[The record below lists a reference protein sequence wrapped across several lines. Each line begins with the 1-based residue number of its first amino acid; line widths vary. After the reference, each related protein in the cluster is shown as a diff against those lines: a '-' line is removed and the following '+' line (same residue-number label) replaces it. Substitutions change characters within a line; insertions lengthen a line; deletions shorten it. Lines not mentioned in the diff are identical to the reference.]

1 MTKQNKPNQDK
12 AKRLEVPQPE
22 GIGEPKPKSTKKPVQ
37 GQTSMGKADS
47 KAHEANHE
55 GFDLPGLQCL
65 SRPQMMNKILSSLA
79 RRGKFGLLDE
89 DERQEILDKLEQKP
103 GSNLAQFFDQY
114 SGKLTKKEFAAQHQF
129 SATMLALQLLER
141 KAPKPKR
148 PLSLRIAAYLAILSF
163 CTLIGFFLF
172 QSIAPSDLT
181 SSEKSRFVSE
191 ASSLRENNEE
201 LANLNQELLDKVEK
215 LETQPESKVSST
227 SSNFEQEVSELKSSN
242 QKLKGELSS
251 EQSKVVS
258 LKKSAA
264 NKATESQKQLEA
276 LHSKLTAALGRVDSF
291 EAEKVQIQADLKEK
305 LTEKYANETESLS
318 KENLAFSGAISELKE
333 RLSDSEE
340 KNAELSSARDSAR
353 AEITSLQEQ
362 LASRQTKSEQL
373 VSKNAELKKELA
385 LLKTESDSV
394 KTDSNSKLTES
405 QKQLE
410 ALRSKLATALGRVD
424 SFKAEKVQ
432 IQADLKGRLNVLEEK
447 NAELSTARGSA
458 QAEITSLQ
466 EQLASRQTK
475 SEQLVSK
482 NAELK
487 KELALLKTESNSVR
501 ADSSSKLADL
511 VSKQE
516 KMSNESQAS
525 KLALEKE
532 IETLSTKLESNKS
545 ESQQEI
551 LALRLKYEA
560 SLEASEIKDE
570 LETRPAHSLLKLVI
584 ERNPD
589 IAYELLKLVIEQN
602 PSKDGEVWENFSA
615 QDKERMNKGIQL
627 LNRKKDSSEK

>member
-362 LASRQTKSEQL
+362 LA
-373 VSKNAELKKELA
+373 ELKKELA

-447 NAELSTARGSA
+447 NAELSTARGSD
-458 QAEITSLQ
+458 
-466 EQLASRQTK
+466 
-475 SEQLVSK
+475 
-482 NAELK
+482 
-487 KELALLKTESNSVR
+487 SVR